1 MRAKRNKKVNEKLD
15 IYGKKNDI
23 IDSAQVVGASI
34 ILKYFRKIIDRTR
47 ARLKAEKE
55 AEEEEKELAQQIR
68 AEEKDLDEEEEIL
81 ASAAQATIRKNNEA
95 VNQAQGTGG
104 SKTKIL
110 PSIA

>member
-34 ILKYFRKIIDRTR
+34 ILKYLRKIIDRTR

-81 ASAAQATIRKNNEA
+81 ASAAHAQATIRKNNEA
-95 VNQAQGTGG
+95 AWVNQAQGTGG
-104 SKTKIL
+104 YNSKTK
-110 PSIA
+110 